1 MTKPALSRA
10 ALPPAIQRALDL
22 AVDAKAAAPVVL
34 QLTDVAGYTDWAL
47 VVSGRSDRHVGG
59 ITEAIMA
66 GLKDQ
71 QRSPIGTDGLEEHL
85 WDLLDYDDFLV
96 HVFYHPVR
104 KHYDLESMWRDAPRV
119 ELGLPEDVM
128 DTSALEGLT
137 PPTDMPPFRGGSFG
151 AFPGELEDEE
161 ELADAPGELPEGAE
175 DEEPEEGDED
185 EAAEYDEP
193 DDFADEE
200 GEYAYDEGDE
210 GDEDDDALAAEDP
223 DSDAAPADAPPAD
236 APPADVPPRRK

>member
-1 MTKPALSRA
+1 MTKPALTRA
-10 ALPPAIQRALDL
+10 ALPPALQRALDL

-66 GLKDQ
+66 GLKDMQ
-71 QRSPIGTDGLEEHL
+71 TSPIGTDGLEEHL

-104 KHYDLESMWRDAPRV
+104 KHYDLESMWRDAPRA
-119 ELGLPEDVM
+119 ELGLPAEVM
-128 DTSALEGLT
+128 DTAALEGLT
-137 PPTDMPPFRGGSFG
+137 PPVDMPPFRGGSFG
-151 AFPGELEDEE
+151 AFPGELENEE
-161 ELADAPGELPEGAE
+161 ELADAPGELPEGEGEGE
-175 DEEPEEGDED
+175 DEGEEGDV
-185 EAAEYDEP
+185 AEYDEP

-200 GEYAYDEGDE
+200 EGDYAY
-210 GDEDDDALAAEDP
+210 GDEDGEDDEDLAAEDGA
-223 DSDAAPADAPPAD
+223 DEAAPAEAPP
-236 APPADVPPRRK
+236 PSRRK

>member
-1 MTKPALSRA
+1 MTKPALTRA
-10 ALPPAIQRALDL
+10 DLPPALQRALDL

-66 GLKDQ
+66 GLKDIQ
-71 QRSPIGTDGLEEHL
+71 TTPIGTDGLEEHL
-85 WDLLDYDDFLV
+85 WDLLDYDDFLI

-104 KHYDLESMWRDAPRV
+104 KHYDLESMWRDAPRA
-119 ELGLPEDVM
+119 ELGLPAEVM
-128 DTSALEGLT
+128 DTAGLEGLA
-137 PPTDMPPFRGGSFG
+137 PPADMPPFRGGTFG

-161 ELADAPGELPEGAE
+161 ELAGAPGELAPDEDDEGE
-175 DEEPEEGDED
+175 DLDAEEG
-185 EAAEYDEP
+185 EAAEYDET

-200 GEYAYDEGDE
+200 GDYAYAD
-210 GDEDDDALAAEDP
+210 DEDDEDLADDAADE
-223 DSDAAPADAPPAD
+223 AAPAEATPPA
-236 APPADVPPRRK
+236 PRRK

>member
-1 MTKPALSRA
+1 MTKPALTRA
-10 ALPPAIQRALDL
+10 DLPPALQRALDL

-66 GLKDQ
+66 GLKDIQ
-71 QRSPIGTDGLEEHL
+71 TTPIGTDGLEEHL
-85 WDLLDYDDFLV
+85 WDLLDYDDFLI

-104 KHYDLESMWRDAPRV
+104 KHYDLESMWRDAPRA
-119 ELGLPEDVM
+119 ELGLPAEVM
-128 DTSALEGLT
+128 DTAGLEGLA
-137 PPTDMPPFRGGSFG
+137 PPADMPPFRGGTFG

-161 ELADAPGELPEGAE
+161 ELAGAPGELAPDEDDEGEDLDAE
-175 DEEPEEGDED
+175 ED
-185 EAAEYDEP
+185 EAAEYDET

-200 GEYAYDEGDE
+200 GDYAYAD
-210 GDEDDDALAAEDP
+210 DEDDEDLADDAADE
-223 DSDAAPADAPPAD
+223 AAPAEATPPA
-236 APPADVPPRRK
+236 PRRK